1 MPIEKPAVF
10 ALIPCAGVGA
20 RAGGNQPKQYQLLAG
35 KSLLAHTLAAFEPLA
50 LALAHVLVVVS
61 PQDTQA
67 QALVTEGLSPR
78 PEHAPAHAP
87 RMSVAACGGD
97 TRAQTV
103 LAGLNVLIA
112 SHKARLHDWV
122 LVHDAA
128 RCLVTPE
135 RITHLMAACANDD
148 VGGLLAIPL
157 ADTLKRSRDGRSE
170 ETLERS
176 DKWLAQTPQ
185 MFRIGMLRDALMA
198 CGDQVTD
205 EASAIEMLGHSPK
218 LVMGATSNLKITF
231 PEDFLVAQALLDARK
246 ATA

>member
-50 LALAHVLVVVS
+50 LAHVLVVVS

-67 QALVTEGLSPR
+67 QAIVTEGLSPAQ
-78 PEHAPAHAP
+78 PERGEAHAP

-103 LAGLNVLIA
+103 LAGLNALIA

-135 RITHLMAACANDD
+135 RITHLMAACEHDE

-157 ADTLKRSRDGRSE
+157 ADTLKRSRGGRSE

-205 EASAIEMLGHSPK
+205 EASAIEMLGHCPQ

-231 PEDFLVAQALLDARK
+231 PEDFLVAEALLDARK